1 MKSGKHKKPACII
14 ISQNNKNHNDNNN
27 NNNDDDNNN
36 NNNDNTNSEVEF
48 GKRPKM
54 SMSYLTGVT
63 HTNFHKITANVQ
75 KKVRSY
81 WNGNRID
88 SNWHSNAD
96 TYTAKET
103 VGFRSMLCV
112 CAWIWHLHVK
122 TLSMDAWLAKAMATF
137 HLKFKSSFNTRIW
150 LILAFIHTSDDSTIL
165 EWCK

>member
-14 ISQNNKNHNDNNN
+14 ISQNNKSNNDNNN
-27 NNNDDDNNN
+27 NNNDDDNNNN

-81 WNGNRID
+81 
-88 SNWHSNAD
+88 
-96 TYTAKET
+96 
-103 VGFRSMLCV
+103 
-112 CAWIWHLHVK
+112 
-122 TLSMDAWLAKAMATF
+122 
-137 HLKFKSSFNTRIW
+137 
-150 LILAFIHTSDDSTIL
+150 
-165 EWCK
+165 

>member
-14 ISQNNKNHNDNNN
+14 IPQNNKSNNDNNN

-75 KKVRSY
+75 KKVCSY

-112 CAWIWHLHVK
+112 CVNL
-122 TLSMDAWLAKAMATF
+122 TF
-137 HLKFKSSFNTRIW
+137 TRQNIVYGCMVGQSDGNVSPEIQVIIQHTNMVDSSIYSHFRRFNNTGMV
-150 LILAFIHTSDDSTIL
+150 
-165 EWCK
+165 

>member
-14 ISQNNKNHNDNNN
+14 ISQNNKSNNDNNN

-81 WNGNRID
+81 
-88 SNWHSNAD
+88 
-96 TYTAKET
+96 
-103 VGFRSMLCV
+103 
-112 CAWIWHLHVK
+112 
-122 TLSMDAWLAKAMATF
+122 
-137 HLKFKSSFNTRIW
+137 
-150 LILAFIHTSDDSTIL
+150 
-165 EWCK
+165 